1 MLARRARVRLTA
13 GTNQRE
19 ADGAGRCG
27 LSQRELEVLTLVVAG
42 HTNREIAS
50 ALYITNKT
58 ASAHV
63 SHILTKLGV
72 SNRGQASALA
82 HRLNLLPKPPAA

>member
-1 MLARRARVRLTA
+1 MLARRARIRLTA

-82 HRLNLLPKPPAA
+82 TA